1 MNDDAERIEAEW
13 KSERLK
19 HPIFGE
25 NLSKEAVDKIWDE
38 SAKTYS
44 DAGYSRIADAI
55 VEKMLD
61 DGILDSMPSL
71 IDIGSGPGTF
81 AKRFSPYCGSIVCA
95 DGSRPML
102 DRVESLGLS
111 NVRTLES
118 DCFGIPD
125 EFRSDVSFCSLC
137 PPMNCP
143 EGLRTM
149 ERLSEGWCVYVS
161 SANRES
167 GIEGRIWN
175 ALGKDY
181 TYAGYDTMHPYRILK
196 AWGREPAISFFEQP
210 FESGK
215 PVEDFYG
222 SMVKRISSYVTL
234 DDDSKRIVRDA
245 VEDFAEDGFVRQ
257 SGSLRI
263 GMLAWMRRQPY
274 YRIPRSTRRD
284 SEWTKYLKQS
294 SCSGAASCALRRCSQ
309 HSPRSSAS
317 ARNGPSA

>member
-44 DAGYSRIADAI
+44 DANYSEIADGI

-61 DGILDSMPSL
+61 YGILDSMPSL

-81 AKRFSPYCGSIVCA
+81 ARRLSPYCSSIVCA

-102 DRVESLGLS
+102 DRAESLGLP

-125 EFRSDVSFCSLC
+125 AFRSDVSFSSLC

-149 ERLSEGWCVYVS
+149 ERLSKRYCVYIS
-161 SANRES
+161 SANRET

-181 TYAGYDTMHPYRILK
+181 TYAGYDTTYPYRILK
-196 AWGREPAISFFEQP
+196 TWGREPKISFFEQP
-210 FESGK
+210 FEAGR
-215 PVEDFYG
+215 PVEEFYG
-222 SMVKRISSYVTL
+222 SMVKRISSYAAL
-234 DDDSKRIVRDA
+234 DDDSRRIVRDV
-245 VEDFAEDGFVRQ
+245 VEDFAEDGLVHQ

-263 GMLAWMRRQPY
+263 GMLTWMRRQTY
-274 YRIPRSTRRD
+274 YRLP
-284 SEWTKYLKQS
+284 
-294 SCSGAASCALRRCSQ
+294 
-309 HSPRSSAS
+309 
-317 ARNGPSA
+317 